1 MFLCSDLSRRNLKG
15 DLEEGAWNK
24 GERKASSEGCTTS
37 NFQGAEDQSP
47 NGEGV
52 ASLLPGNRIQLH
64 DWQGER
70 RDGGSNPPWP
80 GPFFCV
86 YKSGWIKEKNHQ

>member
-1 MFLCSDLSRRNLKG
+1 MTR
-15 DLEEGAWNK
+15 
-24 GERKASSEGCTTS
+24 

-70 RDGGSNPPWP
+70 RDGGSNPPWSIFLRLQKWMDQGEKP
-80 GPFFCV
+80 PKYGQPPPKYGQWPPKYGQWPPKYGQSVKFA
-86 YKSGWIKEKNHQ
+86 KS